1 MAGKK
6 KKKAPIGVLAKN
18 RRAKHE
24 YHIHEV
30 FEAGIVLGGSEI
42 KSIRAGKCS
51 IAEAYAR
58 VRDNEIWLIG
68 MHIAEYFDAT
78 YNNHVTRRNRKL
90 LLKRSEIRKLA
101 RKLKT
106 SGYTLV
112 PLDIHLNDRGFAK
125 VNIALCSGKKDH
137 DKRQDIKKRDSER
150 EMRSYKR

>member
-6 KKKAPIGVLAKN
+6 KKKEPQDVLAKN
-18 RRAKHE
+18 RRARHE

-30 FEAGIVLGGSEI
+30 IEAGIVLGGSEI

-68 MHIAEYFDAT
+68 MHVAEYFDAT
-78 YNNHVTRRNRKL
+78 YNNHITRRNRKL
-90 LLKRSEIRKLA
+90 LLRRSEIRKLL
-101 RKLKT
+101 RKLRN
-106 SGYTLV
+106 SGFTLI
-112 PLDIHLNDRGFAK
+112 PLDIHLSERGFAK
-125 VNIALCSGKKDH
+125 VNLALCSGKKEH
-137 DKRQDIKKRDSER
+137 DKRQDLKKRDSER